1 MPSAIYFQRNGADWR
16 AGDAVTAQAA
26 WRLTLVAAGIAVAAA
41 TVASPLSVCVLLMA
55 PLVARGLARH
65 LPHDERRMFYAVFA
79 AAFAARVLLVAAR
92 FLAAMPDLN
101 DLSVGGLGGDEAYYL
116 SRAIRSR
123 DIMLGFSHGT
133 YDYFVTTDEYG
144 RTSYLHLLTWLQIAF
159 GPTPYSMRLVNALF
173 FLSGAGLLFRTMR
186 STVGPL
192 AALWAFVILV
202 FVPSLFVSSTSLLK
216 ESLYFLVATAL
227 FCSVVQAFRSR
238 TLAARAW
245 CMVIA
250 LASLWLLDDLRR
262 GAVMLALAGFVTGL
276 AVRVVFQ
283 ARWRVAVTVV
293 ALAIVSTVAL
303 SQPAIRARVIDGLES
318 AAKTHAGHVF
328 TVGHAYKL
336 MDDGFYVL
344 PQSPSD
350 WDLTLTEPQAARFA
364 LRAAVSFLLTPLPW
378 EMRSRSELA
387 FLPEHVFWYAM
398 LALLPAGVLA
408 GWKRDPLTTSL
419 LLGYALPTAAVLA
432 LTNGNVGTLLRLRGL
447 VTPYLLWLSV
457 LGFVSLVTALGTGR
471 SFSAPAAFPQKEPA
485 I

>member
-1 MPSAIYFQRNGADWR
+1 MTS
-16 AGDAVTAQAA
+16 QAA

-41 TVASPLSVCVLLMA
+41 SVASPLSICVLLIA
-55 PLVARGLARH
+55 PFVARALARH
-65 LPHDERRMFYAVFA
+65 LPDEERRMFYGVFA

-101 DLSVGGLGGDEAYYL
+101 DLSIGGLGGDEAYYL

-159 GPTPYSMRLVNALF
+159 GPTPYSMRLLNSLF
-173 FLSGAGLLFRTMR
+173 FLTGAALLFRTMR
-186 STVGPL
+186 STVGPV
-192 AALWAFVILV
+192 AALWAFVILLS
-202 FVPSLFVSSTSLLK
+202 VPSQFVSSTSLLK
-216 ESLYFLVATAL
+216 ESLYFLVASAL
-227 FCSVVQAFRSR
+227 FCSVVQGFRS
-238 TLAARAW
+238 TMFSMRAW
-245 CMVIA
+245 CIVIA
-250 LASLWLLDDLRR
+250 FASLWLLDDLRR
-262 GAVMLALAGFVTGL
+262 GAVILALAGFATGL
-276 AVRVVFQ
+276 AIRVVFQ
-283 ARWRVAVTVV
+283 ARWRVAAALVAVAIISVV
-293 ALAIVSTVAL
+293 ALSRPSV
-303 SQPAIRARVIDGLES
+303 RARAIDGLES

-344 PQSPSD
+344 PQSPAN

-378 EMRSRSELA
+378 DMRSRSELA
-387 FLPEHVFWYAM
+387 FIPEHMFWYAL

-408 GWKRDPLTTSL
+408 GWKRDPLITSL

-457 LGFVSLVTALGTGR
+457 LGFVSVVTALSTGR
-471 SFSAPAAFPQKEPA
+471 SFRAPVAFPQKEPA